1 MKVKVQRQTLTDGS
15 EVFNV
20 VLLGI
25 LQTFQFGAVSERDAE
40 LLADALIEN
49 INKHTVQEAEYAF

>member
-1 MKVKVQRQTLTDGS
+1 
-15 EVFNV
+15 VFNV

-49 INKHTVQEAEYAF
+49 IKKHTVQEAEYAF